1 MASSLSSFDLASLLK
16 YEFRGVELIVQ
27 PHSHILVYVQFSK
40 SNIAFFDSDFYNI
53 TCFFK
58 KNNYITAKVFPVL
71 LSPQLK

>member
-40 SNIAFFDSDFYNI
+40 SNVFVGCS
-53 TCFFK
+53 
-58 KNNYITAKVFPVL
+58 TATFII
-71 LSPQLK
+71 